1 MASKEMVTFLNH
13 LDESQVI
20 EFSKRDDFKK
30 ALNVNP
36 PKSWVKTNPYANN
49 SEYIPIDKVEALL
62 DCIFQEWQV
71 EIKEVKQLAQ
81 SIIAIVRLHYKD
93 PINNEWRYHDGVGAT
108 PIKTEKG
115 ADASDMSKIVSSA
128 IATGAPSAVSYA
140 IKDAADHLGN
150 LFGKNLNRKDT
161 IDGSMSIYSTQEKNV
176 AEDEIS
182 KMQYALATE
191 LTKKEGVNIV
201 EAMTKAKQMTLDE
214 LKAEISKEDE

>member
-1 MASKEMVTFLNH
+1 MASKEMITFLNQ
-13 LDESQVI
+13 LDDNQII
-20 EFSKRDDFKK
+20 EFSKRDEFKK

-36 PKSWVKTNPYANN
+36 PKSWVKRNQFAND

-81 SIIAIVRLHYKD
+81 SICAIVRLHYKD
-93 PINNEWRYHDGVGAT
+93 PVSGEWRYHDGVGAT

-128 IATGAPSAVSYA
+128 VATGAPSAVSYA

-150 LFGKNLNRKDT
+150 LFGKNLNRQDT
-161 IDGSMSIYSTQEKNV
+161 LDGSMSIYSTKEKNV
-176 AEDEIS
+176 AEDEIG
-182 KMQYALATE
+182 KMQLALAME
-191 LTKKEGVNIV
+191 MSKKEGINII
-201 EAMTKAKQMTLDE
+201 EATSKVKQLPLDE
-214 LKAEISKEDE
+214 LKTQFEESK

>member
-1 MASKEMVTFLNH
+1 MASKEMITFLNQ
-13 LDESQVI
+13 LDDNQII

-36 PKSWVKTNPYANN
+36 PKTWVKTNKYANN

-81 SIIAIVRLHYKD
+81 SICAIVRLHYKD

-108 PIKTEKG
+108 PIKTEKD
-115 ADASDMSKIVSSA
+115 ADASDMSKIISSA

-161 IDGSMSIYSTQEKNV
+161 IDGSMSIYSATDKNI
-176 AEDEIS
+176 AEGDVS
-182 KMQYALATE
+182 KMQYTLATE
-191 LTKKEGVNIV
+191 MAKKDGINIV
-201 EAMTKAKQMTLDE
+201 DAIAKVRQLTLEE
-214 LKAEISKEDE
+214 LQKKFVKED

>member
-1 MASKEMVTFLNH
+1 MASKEMIAFLDQ
-13 LDESQVI
+13 LDDNQII
-20 EFSKRDDFKK
+20 EFSKRDEFKK

-36 PKSWVKTNPYANN
+36 PKSWVKRNQFAGN

-81 SIIAIVRLHYKD
+81 SICAIVRLHYKD
-93 PINNEWRYHDGVGAT
+93 PVSGEWRYHDGVGAT

-150 LFGKNLNRKDT
+150 LFGKNLNRQDT
-161 IDGSMSIYSTQEKNV
+161 LEGSMSIYSSKEKNV
-176 AEDEIS
+176 AEDEIG
-182 KMQYALATE
+182 KMQLALAME
-191 LTKKEGVNIV
+191 MSKKEGINII
-201 EAMTKAKQMTLDE
+201 EATSKVKQLSLDE
-214 LKAEISKEDE
+214 LKAQFEEGK

>member
-1 MASKEMVTFLNH
+1 MASKEMIAFLDQ
-13 LDESQVI
+13 LDDNQII
-20 EFSKRDDFKK
+20 EFSKRDEFKK

-36 PKSWVKTNPYANN
+36 PKSWVKQNKYAGN

-81 SIIAIVRLHYKD
+81 SICAIVRLHYKD
-93 PINNEWRYHDGVGAT
+93 PVSGEWRYHDGVGAT

-128 IATGAPSAVSYA
+128 VATGAPSAVSYA

-150 LFGKNLNRKDT
+150 LFGKNLNRQDT
-161 IDGSMSIYSTQEKNV
+161 LEGSMSIYSTKEKNV
-176 AEDEIS
+176 AEDEIG
-182 KMQYALATE
+182 KMQMALAME
-191 LTKKEGVNIV
+191 MSKKEGINII
-201 EAMTKAKQMTLDE
+201 EATSKVKQLSLDE
-214 LKAEISKEDE
+214 LKAQFEESK

>member
-1 MASKEMVTFLNH
+1 MASKEMITFLDQ
-13 LDESQVI
+13 LDDNQII
-20 EFSKRDDFKK
+20 EFSKRDEFKK

-36 PKSWVKTNPYANN
+36 PKSWVKQNKYAGNL
-49 SEYIPIDKVEALL
+49 EYIPIDKVEALL

-81 SIIAIVRLHYKD
+81 SICAIVRLHYKD
-93 PINNEWRYHDGVGAT
+93 PISGEWRYHDGVGAT

-150 LFGKNLNRKDT
+150 LFGKNLNRQDT
-161 IDGSMSIYSTQEKNV
+161 LEGSMSIYSSKEKNV
-176 AEDEIS
+176 AEDEIG
-182 KMQYALATE
+182 KMQLALAME
-191 LTKKEGVNIV
+191 MSKKEGISLI
-201 EAMTKAKQMTLDE
+201 EAISQVKQLSLDE
-214 LKAEISKEDE
+214 LKAQFEESK

>member
-1 MASKEMVTFLNH
+1 MASKEMVTFLNQ
-13 LDESQVI
+13 LDDSQIV
-20 EFSKRDDFKK
+20 EFSKRDELKK

-36 PKSWVKTNPYANN
+36 PKSWIKRNKYANN

-81 SIIAIVRLHYKD
+81 SICAIVRLHYKD
-93 PINNEWRYHDGVGAT
+93 PITNEWRYHDGVGAT
-108 PIKTEKG
+108 PIKTEKD

-150 LFGKNLNRKDT
+150 LFGKNLNRQDT
-161 IDGSMSIYSTQEKNV
+161 LEGSMSIYSTKEKNV
-176 AEDEIS
+176 AEDEIG
-182 KMQYALATE
+182 KMQLALAME
-191 LTKKEGVNIV
+191 MSKKEGINII
-201 EAMTKAKQMTLDE
+201 EATSKVKQLSLDE
-214 LKAEISKEDE
+214 LKAQFEESK

>member
-1 MASKEMVTFLNH
+1 MASKEMVTFLNR
-13 LDESQVI
+13 LDDNQII

-36 PKSWVKTNPYANN
+36 PKTWVKTNKYANN

-81 SIIAIVRLHYKD
+81 SICAIVRLHYKD
-93 PINNEWRYHDGVGAT
+93 PISNEWRYHDGVGAT
-108 PIKTEKG
+108 PIKTEKD
-115 ADASDMSKIVSSA
+115 ADASDMSKIISSA

-161 IDGSMSIYSTQEKNV
+161 IDGSMSIYSAADKNI
-176 AEDEIS
+176 AEGDVS
-182 KMQYALATE
+182 KMQYTLATE
-191 LTKKEGVNIV
+191 MAKKDGINIV
-201 EAMTKAKQMTLDE
+201 DAIAKVRQLTLEE
-214 LKAEISKEDE
+214 LQKKFVK